1 MKLTRTA
8 CRVSAFLFA
17 LGLLVTSAAPVLAQ
31 RADSLRTAAPART
44 TAPDSL
50 KPPLTPRRA
59 FAYSFFFPGYA
70 QSVLGRHKTAALLLL
85 VEGMSLSMIRESA
98 ADLRE
103 ARRTADDSLVA
114 TWNPTRTTAGAP
126 RFTSDDVRS
135 RKRHEEDWIAILI
148 ANHLFAGADAFV
160 AANLWDL
167 PMQLSVRSTPNG
179 TALAASMTF

>member
-1 MKLTRTA
+1 MKLTLAARPATA
-8 CRVSAFLFA
+8 MFA
-17 LGLLVTSAAPVLAQ
+17 VGLLAFAALPARAQ
-31 RADSLRTAAPART
+31 RADSLRVAAPART

-85 VEGMSLSMIRESA
+85 VEGMSISMIRESA

-114 TWNPTRTTAGAP
+114 TWNPTRNTAGAP

-135 RKRHEEDWIAILI
+135 RKRHEEDWIALLI

-179 TALAASMTF
+179 TALGASMTW